1 MHILKLIQLLYLLIS
16 FSKVA
21 LQIAAKVRD
30 GISDIQET
38 KIMKEKK
45 KEIDKLIDD
54 GLLDELNDLYKKQ

>member
-1 MHILKLIQLLYLLIS
+1 LIS